1 MTGSVSSDMKIYF
14 QSVTSLYFITS
25 LLIINLLST
34 ISTSCSSVTG
44 AIMALIYRSVFQ
56 LL

>member
-1 MTGSVSSDMKIYF
+1 MTGSVSSDMEIYF
-14 QSVTSLYFITS
+14 KSVTSLYFITS